1 MNKLATD
8 AKKVTRVLAGKTV
21 KAVRRHRTTEL
32 LIVFTDGTRL
42 LVDHTTDGL
51 ELTMA
56 NEVDGGI
63 EAPSTATRH

>member
-32 LIVFTDGTRL
+32 LIVFTDALGFWSTTRPK
-42 LVDHTTDGL
+42 
-51 ELTMA
+51 A
-56 NEVDGGI
+56 WN
-63 EAPSTATRH
+63 

>member
-21 KAVRRHRTTEL
+21 KAVRRHRTTEI
-32 LIVFTDGTRL
+32 LILFTDGTRL
-42 LVDHTTDGL
+42 LVDHTVDGL

-56 NEVDGGI
+56 NESDGGI

>member
-32 LIVFTDGTRL
+32 LILFTDGTRL
-42 LVDHTTDGL
+42 LVDRTTEGL

-56 NEVDGGI
+56 NESDGEI
-63 EAPSTATRH
+63 EPPPTATRH